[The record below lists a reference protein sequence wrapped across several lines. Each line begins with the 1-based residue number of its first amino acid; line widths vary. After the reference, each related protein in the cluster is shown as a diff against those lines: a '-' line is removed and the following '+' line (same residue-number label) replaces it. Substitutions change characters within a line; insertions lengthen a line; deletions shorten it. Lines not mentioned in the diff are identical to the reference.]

1 MDYQLTKNHQEPAIE
16 TLRQWIAIPSVLD
29 ETDAKTPFGQPIQ
42 EMLELA
48 LKTCQ
53 EMGMETY
60 IDPEGYYGY
69 AEMGQ
74 GEELFGVLCHLDVVP
89 ALNPNE
95 WTTPPFE
102 MDIRDQ
108 ALFGRGTQD
117 DKGPSIAAL
126 YALKALLDQG
136 HELNKRVRF
145 IFGTDEENLWR
156 GLNRYNEKE
165 EQVTMGIVPDSS
177 FPLTYAEKGL
187 LQLHITGP
195 GSDAFEMDNK
205 GALNVVPDKAVY
217 KGDKK
222 DELVQILNDLGYKHQ
237 VDGEALTVL
246 GKSVHSKD
254 SLKGDNALTHLIE
267 GMSELYDHPVLK
279 FVKDHFAKDVN
290 GKSIFGE
297 VEDEASGSLT
307 CNIANLEVNDKES
320 KLGIDMRIPVTADK
334 DQLVNQLTKVAKEYK
349 LEYNEFDYLAS
360 LYVPVDSELV
370 TTLLKVYRDLTGD
383 MTEPISSGGATFAR
397 TMKNCVAFGALQ
409 EGVED
414 TMHQI
419 DERMPLDNFYQTME
433 IYAHALK
440 ALVTKA

>member
-1 MDYQLTKNHQEPAIE
+1 MDYQLTKDHQKPAIE
-16 TLRQWIAIPSVLD
+16 TLKQWISIPSVLD
-29 ETDAKTPFGQPIQ
+29 ENDSKTPFGQPIQ

-48 LKTCQ
+48 LATCRD
-53 EMGMETY
+53 MGMETY

-89 ALNPNE
+89 ALNPTE

-102 MDIRDQ
+102 MDIRDG

-136 HELNKRVRF
+136 HQLNKRVRF

-165 EQVTMGIVPDSS
+165 EQVSMGIVPDSA

-195 GSDAFEMDNK
+195 GSDAFEMNNK

-217 KGDKK
+217 KGDKTE
-222 DELVQILNDLGYKHQ
+222 ELSNILNELAYKYE
-237 VDGEALTVL
+237 VNEETLTVL

-254 SLKGDNALTHLIE
+254 SLKGDNALAHLLE
-267 GMSELYDHPVLK
+267 AMSELYDHPILN
-279 FVKDHFAKDVN
+279 FVKDNFAKDVN
-290 GKSIFGE
+290 GQSIFGQ

-307 CNIANLEVNDKES
+307 CNIANLEVDANHS

-334 DQLVNQLTKVAKEYK
+334 DQLVETLTKAAKEYQ
-349 LEYNEFDYLAS
+349 LEYEEFDYLAS

-409 EGVED
+409 EGVAD
-414 TMHQI
+414 TMHQV

-440 ALVTKA
+440 ALVIKA